1 MRICILTFEFNYNY
15 GAVLQA
21 FSLKKVLE
29 TYGHE
34 VCIMNRGWDEYIG
47 AEKNIL
53 SGRIFLDILLGRFYT
68 LKAFHDFKR
77 KYFNLTDPVCNY
89 QDLCNKSDKFD
100 AVIVGS
106 DQIWNDEIFPIMGLY
121 YFAESFHHVSKKI
134 AYAVSF
140 GKDTFVV
147 PERFKSKLL
156 TELQSFNALSV
167 REVSGIKI
175 LSDLGFKSS
184 LVLDPTLLLAP
195 SDFPVG
201 KRKHNYKYVCRFLLD
216 ETPIKRDFIRKFS
229 NHLNLKEVN
238 NYLNLDFSFP
248 IIRKVVNNKY
258 IPVSEWLSNIKNA
271 EFVLTDSFHG
281 MVFSILF
288 HKQFLVFQNKKRGNA
303 RFESL
308 LGRLGLLDHLIS
320 GDEDINI
327 QYNVIDYKKVDEELK
342 SLRDISLSFLI
353 DALK

>member
-1 MRICILTFEFNYNY
+1 M
-15 GAVLQA
+15 
-21 FSLKKVLE
+21 
-29 TYGHE
+29 
-34 VCIMNRGWDEYIG
+34 
-47 AEKNIL
+47 
-53 SGRIFLDILLGRFYT
+53 
-68 LKAFHDFKR
+68 
-77 KYFNLTDPVCNY
+77 
-89 QDLCNKSDKFD
+89 
-100 AVIVGS
+100 
-106 DQIWNDEIFPIMGLY
+106 
-121 YFAESFHHVSKKI
+121 
-134 AYAVSF
+134 
-140 GKDTFVV
+140 
-147 PERFKSKLL
+147 
-156 TELQSFNALSV
+156 
-167 REVSGIKI
+167 
-175 LSDLGFKSS
+175 
-184 LVLDPTLLLAP
+184 DPTLLLAP

-288 HKQFLVFQNKKRGNA
+288 HKQFLIFQNKKRGNA

-308 LGRLGLLDHLIS
+308 LGKLGLLDHLIS
-320 GDEDINI
+320 EDEDINI

-342 SLRDISLSFLI
+342 SLRDKSLSFLI